1 MKSLLRLSSALPLQR
16 PSAAM
21 TPLRSFFI
29 GAPTS
34 LLLQQQQQQ
43 QPAAAATTAAG
54 TSAAAAAAAAM
65 YKSSRSNRQRG
76 GGGLPSSNKGGAA
89 PSASTAGTPN
99 NAASSS
105 SAFGGSG
112 KKALDADS
120 KAAADLNC
128 DQETPAERRPLSAL
142 QKRQLAMRDKK
153 VFTLTSRAVDR
164 VNLLL
169 NLHNDR
175 LAAAAAKKAAAE
187 ASSSAS
193 SSSSS
198 AVEERRAV
206 GIRVGVKKK
215 GCSGYSYTVNYEFNP
230 EMLKLKTGGD
240 ALVDA
245 MINGT
250 RAPPAPS
257 SPSAASGATPKISL
271 FGGGAGGGAGSSIG
285 GMAAAA
291 SASDVHVDQDGV
303 HIFVEGSALF
313 YVIGTVMDYT
323 VSNVEEKFTFQ
334 NPNQAHSCGCGES
347 FMPFGI

>member
-89 PSASTAGTPN
+89 PSAATAGSPN

-105 SAFGGSG
+105 STSSSAFGG

-120 KAAADLNC
+120 KAAANLNC

-245 MINGT
+245 MLNGT

-291 SASDVHVDQDGV
+291 SASDVHVDQDDSFLV
-303 HIFVEGSALF
+303 
-313 YVIGTVMDYT
+313 T
-323 VSNVEEKFTFQ
+323 
-334 NPNQAHSCGCGES
+334 AHAH
-347 FMPFGI
+347 